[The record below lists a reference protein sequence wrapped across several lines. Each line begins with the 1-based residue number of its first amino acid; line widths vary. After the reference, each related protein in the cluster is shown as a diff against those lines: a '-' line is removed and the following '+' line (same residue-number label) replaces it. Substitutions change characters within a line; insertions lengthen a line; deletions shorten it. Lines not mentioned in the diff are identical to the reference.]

1 MIKFRS
7 AMGLH
12 KGLLIVLEGIDG
24 SGKSTQAEL
33 LLERLRRLGLDALS
47 FREPSAGHWGKEI
60 KRKARRPDSLTPEQ
74 ELDLFLK
81 DRKENVR
88 RNLEPALKRKK
99 IVILDRYYY
108 STIAYQG
115 AKGIDRQRIREL
127 HEPFVIE
134 PDLVFILDVDARK
147 GLGRIRNRPD
157 KDRLFERED
166 YLVEV
171 GKIFK
176 SLKGKN
182 IVHVDANARPDRIAR
197 KIAARV
203 TRCIKKYTF

>member
-1 MIKFRS
+1 
-7 AMGLH
+7 MGLN

-33 LLERLRRLGLDALS
+33 LLEDLRRRGLDALS
-47 FREPSAGHWGKEI
+47 FREPSAGRWGREI
-60 KRKARRPDSLTPEQ
+60 KRKARRSDSLTPEQ
-74 ELDLFLK
+74 ELELFLK

-88 RNLEPALKRKK
+88 GNLEPALKRKK
-99 IVILDRYYY
+99 VIVLDRYYY

-115 AKGIDRQRIREL
+115 AKGIDRQRILEL
-127 HEPFVIE
+127 HKPFAIE

-147 GLGRIRNRPD
+147 GLGRIENRPD
-157 KDRLFERED
+157 KDRLFEREE
-166 YLVEV
+166 YLVKV

-176 SLKGKN
+176 RLKGKN
-182 IVHVDANARPDRIAR
+182 LIHIDASAPPDQIAR

-203 TRCIKKYTF
+203 SRCIKKYTT

>member
-1 MIKFRS
+1 
-7 AMGLH
+7 MGLN

-33 LLERLRRLGLDALS
+33 LLEDLRRRGVDALS
-47 FREPSAGHWGKEI
+47 LREPSAGRWGREI

-74 ELDLFLK
+74 ELELFLK

-88 RNLEPALKRKK
+88 RNLEPALRRKK
-99 IVILDRYYY
+99 VVVLDRYYY
-108 STIAYQG
+108 STMAYQG

-127 HEPFVIE
+127 HKPFVIE
-134 PDLVFILDVDARK
+134 PDLVFVLDVDARR
-147 GLGRIRNRPD
+147 GLGRIENRPD
-157 KDRLFERED
+157 KDRLFEREE
-166 YLVEV
+166 YLVKV

-182 IVHVDANARPDRIAR
+182 VIHIDASAPPDQIAR
-197 KIAARV
+197 RIAARV
-203 TRCIKKYTF
+203 SRSIKKYAT